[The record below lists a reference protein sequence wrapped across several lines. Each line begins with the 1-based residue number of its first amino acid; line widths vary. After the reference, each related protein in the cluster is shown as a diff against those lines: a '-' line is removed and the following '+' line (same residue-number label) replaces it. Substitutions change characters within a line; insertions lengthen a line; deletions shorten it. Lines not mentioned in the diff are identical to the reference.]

1 MFLSNDVAMWFF
13 IYLSYLKGPIETCKR
28 YMIKFLK
35 TSYFL
40 GNWWNSHDCFDG
52 DHAMLNAT
60 SMIHHNNTKTP
71 VEEYWK

>member
-1 MFLSNDVAMWFF
+1 MVLDLFT
-13 IYLSYLKGPIETCKR
+13 YLKRTNR
-28 YMIKFLK
+28 YKNKIIKM
-35 TSYFL
+35 SYFL
-40 GNWWNSHDCFDG
+40 GNWWNSPDCFDG

>member
-1 MFLSNDVAMWFF
+1 MFLSRNIVLD
-13 IYLSYLKGPIETCKR
+13 LSIKNGPID
-28 YMIKFLK
+28 IKDLCNIFK
-35 TSYFL
+35 NVFFL
-40 GNWWNSHDCFDG
+40 GNWWNSQDCFDG

>member
-1 MFLSNDVAMWFF
+1 MRIHVSKSQYCFRF
-13 IYLSYLKGPIETCKR
+13 IYQKWTNLYKR
-28 YMIKFLK
+28 FMIKILK
-35 TSYFL
+35 MSYFL
-40 GNWWNSHDCFDG
+40 GNWWNSQDCFDG

>member
-1 MFLSNDVAMWFF
+1 MYAIIQKM
-13 IYLSYLKGPIETCKR
+13 
-28 YMIKFLK
+28 
-35 TSYFL
+35 SYFV
-40 GNWWNSHDCFDG
+40 GNWWNSPDCFDG